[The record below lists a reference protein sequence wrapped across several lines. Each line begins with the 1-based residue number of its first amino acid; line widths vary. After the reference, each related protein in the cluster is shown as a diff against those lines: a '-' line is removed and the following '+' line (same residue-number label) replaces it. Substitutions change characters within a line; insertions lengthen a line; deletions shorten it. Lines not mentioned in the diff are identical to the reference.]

1 MNASD
6 ARFKRVAVA
15 AAIDELQQR
24 ARRQGAAGL
33 SRRKFLQAGAAGA
46 TLGALPWLAGCGGG
60 SDSPPPRQPEVR
72 TIFFNHSHLD
82 YAGKQMML
90 QVGMK
95 RYALRPI
102 AEKADVLAR
111 ERAHNRFLS
120 AVPDPQITHAVEG
133 VEVDP
138 EYISLGCVY
147 TLTGNGQWTMA
158 SAHIMLPQSAAP
170 VASVRLGARA
180 APLKPSLKR
189 HKYGMAAATSPQDL
203 HEEQALLDTA
213 SQSATLIAAHK
224 DMMGLDGGAAA
235 TVINVYVMNSDAV
248 FDLDDQLSA
257 LGTATPE
264 TTPGVTNPSGWA
276 TLRPVVNKVS
286 KQPFTMNTDGRIV
299 YMPVL
304 HPTVALLVGQGVNEV
319 LPLVQDDDALG
330 ADVTAQPD
338 GSTLRGK
345 LWVRRDGK
353 TSVVQTAAP
362 PAGASTQVTAGE
374 TPSMAVT
381 WPGGSNHWLECDAA
395 VSSLGGGL
403 QQLDVS
409 YSNTGLRYLSAAI
422 EFEDEKGNLI
432 TMGQMPGWMDGT
444 WVSAPPNFAY
454 DRGADASKTR
464 LPIGGIN
471 CVGTV
476 MGIPVMT
483 DAAFYGSLG
492 ITLKLPS
499 SVHKVRLL
507 AGGLGSGSNN
517 YPDVIGGGVAGT
529 MLMNYCIT
537 SVFAAIGAIPD
548 MDAVYSLVIGLLSTF
563 LSDLAS
569 GVLDSTSG
577 NGLFSPQFMIDQ
589 GMNLIN
595 MVIGMFSAYG
605 VAPSIKL
612 FAAGLGKILG
622 EAFAEEA
629 VKNAIWFVGIALNVE
644 SAVAGFVDFGLT
656 TATVAQ
662 SPFTYVTELVFTH
675 DVTVTINAD
684 TANDTSFPKAANAFK
699 VTATFDDAKPWD
711 SGWLPTQKYLPQPPQ
726 PPATSTTYT
735 FKGVP
740 YGGNVQ
746 FEVWFVQRALDG
758 SDTENI
764 LLGHGV
770 SSRLANDDSTAYALT
785 IKEQAFPIGST
796 TTYQHRQRTY
806 LGPGNQHIWVK
817 EAAPSALPSTFP
829 CGSAGQIC
837 SFNGIAVR
845 QGNIDGPTMLAYA
858 WRGQNAGGG
867 GDIDQTALTDADNP
881 SAAYTV
887 AAIPGSG
894 GGLTLAISRDAA
906 GKNNYYVDASG
917 TNPMIRAVNLDTGG
931 NPTLDGPASNR
942 AFGMLNFASSALLV
956 HPCGALVSV
965 SGPKQRIEIL
975 SPPDAALA
983 DDEARASRIAQV
995 LGFTGSGIGRI
1006 DSVVGATITKDGTLL
1021 VLEGG
1026 ANNRIQAFDLG
1037 ANPVRFFANAA
1048 VPYLLPLTGLERSRG
1063 WVHLDIVADY
1073 TGLLYLLSFNQNSG
1087 AYQVAVYDSLSK
1099 LQQPLMTTQKVYAAR
1114 IGLDHWRNLYTLN
1127 YQPITVQATGAAPA
1141 ITEPTVSLWTPCNV
1155 GQTC

>member
-1 MNASD
+1 MSASNG
-6 ARFKRVAVA
+6 RFKRGAVA
-15 AAIDELQQR
+15 GAVDEMRRRAQLQR
-24 ARRQGAAGL
+24 SAGL
-33 SRRKFLQAGAAGA
+33 SRRKFLQAGAASA
-46 TLGALPWLAGCGGG
+46 ALGALPWLAGCGGDD
-60 SDSPPPRQPEVR
+60 DSPPPRQPEVR
-72 TIFFNHSHLD
+72 TIFFNHSYLD
-82 YAGKQMML
+82 HAGKPMML

-102 AEKADVLAR
+102 AEVPDVLASV
-111 ERAHNRFLS
+111 RANNRFLA
-120 AVPDPQITHAVEG
+120 AVPDPQITHAVVG

-138 EYISLGCVY
+138 DYISLGCVY
-147 TLTGNGQWTMA
+147 TLTGSGQWTMEA
-158 SAHIMLPQSAAP
+158 AHILLPQSAAS
-170 VASVRLGARA
+170 VASARLGARA
-180 APLKPSLKR
+180 APLRPSLKR
-189 HKYGMAAATSPQDL
+189 RKYGLAAATSAQDL

-235 TVINVYVMNSDAV
+235 TVINAYVMNSDAV
-248 FDLDDQLSA
+248 FDLDDQLGA

-264 TTPGVTNPSGWA
+264 TSPGTTNPSGWA

-286 KQPFTMNTDGRIV
+286 GQPFTMDTDGRIV

-304 HPTVALLVGQGVNEV
+304 HPTVALLVGQGVAEV
-319 LPLVQDDDALG
+319 LPLVQDDDTLG
-330 ADVTAQPD
+330 ADVTAQPA
-338 GSTLRGK
+338 GSSLRGK

-353 TSVVQTAAP
+353 PGVVQTAPAP
-362 PAGASTQVTAGE
+362 SASTQATAGD
-374 TPSMAVT
+374 TPSMAVN
-381 WPGGSNHWLECDAA
+381 WPAGSNHWLECDAT
-395 VSSLGGGL
+395 VSALGGGL

-409 YSNTGLRYLSAAI
+409 YSNTGLRYLSCAI
-422 EFEDEKGNLI
+422 EFEDEQGNLI
-432 TMGQMPGWMDGT
+432 AMDQMPGWSDGS
-444 WVSAPPNFAY
+444 WVSSPPNFAY
-454 DRGADASKTR
+454 DPGADSSKTR
-464 LPIGGIN
+464 LPIGGIS

-483 DAAFYGSLG
+483 DAAFYGSLS
-492 ITLKLPS
+492 ITMKLPS
-499 SVHKVRLL
+499 TVHKVRLL
-507 AGGLGSGSNN
+507 AGGLGAGSNN

-595 MVIGMFSAYG
+595 MVIGMFSTYG
-605 VAPSIKL
+605 VAPTIKA
-612 FAAGLGKILG
+612 FAAGLGTILG
-622 EAFAEEA
+622 EAIAEES

-675 DVTVTINAD
+675 DVTVTIHAD

-699 VTATFDDAKPWD
+699 VTATFDDGKPWNSD
-711 SGWLPTQKYLPQPPQ
+711 WILTSTL
-726 PPATSTTYT
+726 PPAATATSYT

-746 FEVWFVQRALDG
+746 FEVAFVQRALDG
-758 SDTENI
+758 SDADNI
-764 LLGHGV
+764 LLGRGATDK
-770 SSRLANDDSTAYALT
+770 LANDDSTAYALT
-785 IKEQAFPIGST
+785 ITEQAFPIGST

-806 LGPGNQHIWVK
+806 LAAGNQHVWVQ
-817 EAAPSALPSTFP
+817 EPAPSALPSTFP

-845 QGNIDGPTMLAYA
+845 QGNLGHPTMLAYA
-858 WRGQNAGGG
+858 WRGQNAAGGSEV
-867 GDIDQTALTDADNP
+867 DQSALMNADTP
-881 SAAYTV
+881 SAAYAVNTI
-887 AAIPGSG
+887 AQSG
-894 GGLTLAISRDAA
+894 GGLTLAISRNS
-906 GKNNYYVDASG
+906 GGPNNYYVDASG
-917 TNPMIRAVNLDTGG
+917 TEPMIRAINLPDSG
-931 NPTLDGPASNR
+931 NPTLDGAGSNR
-942 AFGMLNFASSALLV
+942 AFGMLNYASSALLV
-956 HPCGALVSV
+956 HPSGALVSV
-965 SGPKQRIEIL
+965 SGPNQRIEIL
-975 SPPDAALA
+975 NPPATPVS
-983 DDEARASRIAQV
+983 DDVARQSNIAQV
-995 LGFTGSGIGRI
+995 LGFTGTGIGRMN
-1006 DSVVGATITKDGTLL
+1006 SVVSATITHDGTLL

-1048 VPYLLPLTGLERSRG
+1048 VPYYLPLTGLERSRG

-1073 TGLLYLLSFNQNSG
+1073 TGLLYLLSFNQSSG
-1087 AYQVAVYDSLSK
+1087 VYQVAVYDSLSK

-1127 YQPITVQATGAAPA
+1127 YQPITVQGSGAAPT
-1141 ITEPTVSLWTPCNV
+1141 ITEPSVSLWTPCNV